1 MKLNL
6 NTGAI
11 AKGESAEINPLVAGA
26 AASVLILSLVG
37 VGAVTGVL
45 PNALMRTQPDTP
57 STRDGAGYRPIAG
70 GCAICGTVD
79 SIRAVRVTDEAT
91 DSDPVCGGLTGA
103 AAGDQPGRGN
113 GNSVMT
119 ILGAAGGASAGNGI
133 GKNAKSQYAYRVTI
147 RMDDG
152 SYRTVSLASVPAFSI
167 GDKVRVVEGRLVRA

>member
-1 MKLNL
+1 MKL

-11 AKGESAEINPLVAGA
+11 AKGESAEVSPIVAGA
-26 AASVLILSLVG
+26 TASVLILSLVG

-45 PNALMRTQPDTP
+45 PNALSQRHSDTP
-57 STRDGAGYRPIAG
+57 PMHDGAGYRPIAG

-79 SIRAVRVTDEAT
+79 AIRAVQVTDEAT
-91 DSDPVCGGLTGA
+91 DLGADAGGLTGPV
-103 AAGDQPGRGN
+103 AGHQLGGGN

-119 ILGAAGGASAGNGI
+119 ILGAAGGSLAGNEI
-133 GKNAKSQYAYRVTI
+133 ENNAKRQYAYRVTI

-152 SYRTVSLASVPAFSI
+152 SFRTVSLSSAPAFSV